1 MSASNKIAVYLHVT
15 GNTPLPSP
23 DGDRPYP
30 VTPPGSTTPTDID
43 LAMDADLEKVRSIP
57 STPAQ
62 SEHVTPSCTGNCGAH
77 HLCLA
82 GNLEITED
90 RPDVRKMIGSEIEAA
105 GRTERIL
112 VLGCGPPS
120 LMDDVR
126 DAAAGCIRCEGP
138 TVELHCEQFG
148 W

>member
-1 MSASNKIAVYLHVT
+1 MVAVNLHVT
-15 GNTPLPSP
+15 GNTPPPSP
-23 DGDRPYP
+23 DGDKPSLA
-30 VTPPGSTTPTDID
+30 TPPRSTTPNAID
-43 LAMDADLEKVRSIP
+43 LATDADLEKIRSVP
-57 STPAQ
+57 STPAH
-62 SEHVTPSCTGNCGAH
+62 SKHVTPSCPGNCGAH
-77 HLCLA
+77 QICLA
-82 GNLEITED
+82 GDLEITED
-90 RPDVRKMIGSEIEAA
+90 RPDVKDIITREVEAA

-138 TVELHCEQFG
+138 AVELHCEQFG